1 MSGEQATFI
10 ARKYM
15 GCVLRR
21 SRDAAGLSQQQLADA
36 VGISKGFYSSLE
48 SGKRV
53 PNLDMLIRL
62 AKPLHV
68 SPGTLLDAAVAE
80 SKKL

>member
-1 MSGEQATFI
+1 MPVEDTTPI

-15 GCVLRR
+15 GIILRR
-21 SRDAAGLSQQQLADA
+21 YRDAAGLSQQQIVDA

-62 AKPLHV
+62 AKHLKV
-68 SPGTLLDAAVAE
+68 TPGMLIDAAVME
-80 SKKL
+80 SEKP